1 MSKKST
7 EQSIKAKLKNISR
20 EQEIP
25 FNSLLETLLLERFL
39 VRIGK
44 SDYKEKLIF
53 KGGMCLAQFIKL
65 NRETRDIDF
74 LLTHIQGSIPEIE
87 KVINEIAT
95 IDVGD
100 DFVFSM
106 PKVSELS
113 LEHKKYPGYRISLQ
127 GELGQIKK
135 KISIDI
141 GVGDVV
147 RPSPLKVELLRSK
160 EPLFEENI
168 SLSAYP
174 PEYIFSEKF
183 EAILYHGEL
192 GSRMKDYYDCYRMI
206 DESVLDMKLLK
217 ESLRETASN
226 RGTELKLIPENI
238 EPFSDL
244 WSNFLRGNEL
254 DELDM
259 KEVIKLIN
267 SAIQKVI

>member
-1 MSKKST
+1 M
-7 EQSIKAKLKNISR
+7 
-20 EQEIP
+20 
-25 FNSLLETLLLERFL
+25 
-39 VRIGK
+39 RIGK
-44 SDYKEKLIF
+44 SNYKEKLIF

-65 NRETRDIDF
+65 DRETRDIDF

-87 KVINEIAT
+87 KVINEIAA

-113 LEHKKYPGYRISLQ
+113 LEHKKYPGYIISLL

-160 EPLFEENI
+160 EP
-168 SLSAYP
+168 
-174 PEYIFSEKF
+174 
-183 EAILYHGEL
+183 
-192 GSRMKDYYDCYRMI
+192 
-206 DESVLDMKLLK
+206 
-217 ESLRETASN
+217 
-226 RGTELKLIPENI
+226 
-238 EPFSDL
+238 FSDL
-244 WSNFLRGNEL
+244 WSNFLGGNDL

-259 KEVIKLIN
+259 NEVIKLIN
-267 SAIQKVI
+267 STIQKIL